1 MPLSK
6 IQPEWENELKSV
18 LNDAGFIQIQHVAN
32 TLQGAIYKA
41 LQISTDTKV
50 IIKATQKFLHNNS
63 STIINNK
70 LYKISENI
78 LQESIMLK
86 TVTKD
91 KSAPKSIVKF
101 IDLLQCDYNY
111 YLVQEF
117 GGSSLFEFIVRGHL
131 LMAKGHIT
139 IESWTNVVKIIF
151 KQMIECIE
159 YIHSQNVCH
168 FDISLENMVINDVE
182 IEIDEQTNGI
192 PKITFLTDELQ
203 IKLCDFGLSQLFTR
217 QECKSCR
224 YVGKLCYESPEVIRK
239 KKGFDPKAND
249 LWCIGICLWSMITGC
264 SLFKLA
270 KKTDPVFVSVM
281 NGHLKN
287 IVKEWN
293 LEKYFNDDLI
303 DLLQKIFKYE
313 RDRICL
319 IKIKQHKWVR

>member
-101 IDLLQCDYNY
+101 IDLL
-111 YLVQEF
+111 
-117 GGSSLFEFIVRGHL
+117 
-131 LMAKGHIT
+131 
-139 IESWTNVVKIIF
+139 
-151 KQMIECIE
+151 
-159 YIHSQNVCH
+159 
-168 FDISLENMVINDVE
+168 
-182 IEIDEQTNGI
+182 
-192 PKITFLTDELQ
+192 
-203 IKLCDFGLSQLFTR
+203 
-217 QECKSCR
+217 
-224 YVGKLCYESPEVIRK
+224 
-239 KKGFDPKAND
+239 
-249 LWCIGICLWSMITGC
+249 
-264 SLFKLA
+264 
-270 KKTDPVFVSVM
+270 
-281 NGHLKN
+281 
-287 IVKEWN
+287 
-293 LEKYFNDDLI
+293 
-303 DLLQKIFKYE
+303 
-313 RDRICL
+313 
-319 IKIKQHKWVR
+319 